1 MIDQMRD
8 AWGTRLLLSIKEY
21 GLFLIMT
28 AVPHAQRMHTADV
41 KAIYNKT
48 EIKPENYTL
57 HHYCTAL
64 FASLIICFFQLVF
77 SVGTMFF
84 SHNKSA
90 GTMFRLVFSAKRT
103 GP

>member
-41 KAIYNKT
+41 KAIYNKA
-48 EIKPENYTL
+48 EIKPENYNL
-57 HHYCTAL
+57 HHFCTGY
-64 FASLIICFFQLVF
+64 SLTLQIQVLTSNCCMTEKMIL
-77 SVGTMFF
+77 
-84 SHNKSA
+84 H
-90 GTMFRLVFSAKRT
+90 
-103 GP
+103 

>member
-57 HHYCTAL
+57 HHFCTGY
-64 FASLIICFFQLVF
+64 SLTLQIHVL
-77 SVGTMFF
+77 
-84 SHNKSA
+84 
-90 GTMFRLVFSAKRT
+90 T
-103 GP
+103 GNCCVTKK